1 MSDLRN
7 SWYMASYVDEL
18 EDGGSTAGFLL
29 GLSGPLAGIAA
40 GQPRACSNA
49 LSSSAHPAVPPSW
62 GYVPIAAK
70 PSDGGILAATF
81 ERKGAQDAERAHRD
95 ATYGQTVRGDNP

>member
-18 EDGGSTAGFLL
+18 EDGGSTAAFLL
-29 GLSGPLAGIAA
+29 GLAGPVAGLAA
-40 GQPRACSNA
+40 GQLQTCSNA
-49 LSSSAHPAVPPSW
+49 RSSSTNPAIPPSW

-70 PSDGGILAATF
+70 PSDGIILTTTL
-81 ERKGAQDAERAHRD
+81 ERKDAQDAERAHRD
-95 ATYGQTVRGDNP
+95 ATHGQTVPGDKP

>member
-18 EDGGSTAGFLL
+18 EDGGSTAEFLL
-29 GLSGPLAGIAA
+29 GLSGPVAGIAA
-40 GQPRACSNA
+40 GQPQACSNA
-49 LSSSAHPAVPPSW
+49 LSSSTHPAIPPSW

-70 PSDGGILAATF
+70 PSDGIILAAMF
-81 ERKGAQDAERAHRD
+81 ERKDAQDTERAHRD
-95 ATYGQTVRGDNP
+95 ATHGQAVRGDQP